1 MNPTLAQQVRARA
14 RNRREYCGI
23 PFPGYS
29 LPYQIDYIIARQ
41 YGGSSEADNLALC
54 CLHCNR
60 HKGPDVAGHDTGTGD
75 VVRLYHPRRD
85 VWGEHFQLDGA
96 VLVGLTAI
104 GRVSVRVLAMNE
116 PEFMAARQALIQ
128 EGIWR
133 PLE

>member
-1 MNPTLAQQVRARA
+1 
-14 RNRREYCGI
+14 
-23 PFPGYS
+23 
-29 LPYQIDYIIARQ
+29 
-41 YGGSSEADNLALC
+41 
-54 CLHCNR
+54 
-60 HKGPDVAGHDTGTGD
+60 
-75 VVRLYHPRRD
+75 
-85 VWGEHFQLDGA
+85 